1 MEHPMEFSY
10 LHHGLLAEEVLTL
23 QSSELSGTFKV
34 LGVDGPFHHDVY
46 KKVDYTVRLSRI

>member
-1 MEHPMEFSY
+1 MEFSY